1 MLERE
6 RESVCACDM
15 TIKPLID
22 EACVCAC
29 VLSLC
34 VSLSAHVLVTL
45 SLSLYVSVCLVN
57 LSLSL
62 SVCQCVRTH
71 SEESGQRLGAVKDD
85 KAVLQMPAHRPQHGR
100 VDAVRLGR
108 QRSRGL
114 R

>member
-1 MLERE
+1 VRVRVCSL
-6 RESVCACDM
+6 SVC
-15 TIKPLID
+15 
-22 EACVCAC
+22 
-29 VLSLC
+29 
-34 VSLSAHVLVTL
+34 
-45 SLSLYVSVCLVN
+45 VSVSACFGY
-57 LSLSL
+57 SLSL

-85 KAVLQMPAHRPQHGR
+85 KAVLQMPAHRPQHGH

>member
-1 MLERE
+1 MKRACARVFSL
-6 RESVCACDM
+6 SVC
-15 TIKPLID
+15 
-22 EACVCAC
+22 
-29 VLSLC
+29 LC
-34 VSLSAHVLVTL
+34 QRMFWLL

-71 SEESGQRLGAVKDD
+71 SEESGQRLGAIKDD